1 MAKQLVHPGD
11 RVYYRPIHGIEKE
24 VVIHSFAQN
33 DANLVIVH
41 YKEGMKVIRKTVR
54 LSDLRLHKDG

>member
-54 LSDLRLHKDG
+54 LSD